1 MSEYAGLETT
11 HQGEQEGHSSGG
23 NKNGSSKFLNFLVV
37 LTLVVLFSSSIITA
51 LLVVGLAYYV
61 LTRKLMMRPAEAG
74 LYLSGIALISA
85 ILWWVTGAPS
95 IFTSTLDAAINR
107 PGTYFKHHNL
117 IDLLATLSYP
127 LALIGLF
134 IGSILGFLLVS
145 KIYSDYKRFPEI
157 KYINNHWMS
166 ERKFQYRPTLTSRI
180 KKKKLEQ
187 KLESG
192 ANFVLPGELGKNAP
206 AGIALG
212 IDELKGV
219 VEYFT
224 TSEVCR
230 NVLIIGAPG
239 SGKTVT
245 TESQIRVNAK
255 LGITSIVVNM
265 KSDLDLARKL
275 AKYSGDEGIAFYH
288 FTQKTPH
295 TGRYDNDYNPY
306 GQAFIDP
313 FSNLTNSEKV
323 GLVLDFQEYKQ
334 EAQKYKN
341 EVRNTLQVLVNSVE
355 ELEEYAKNLK
365 EEDPAQY
372 RIFVEDV
379 EKAGLVWN
387 RGLFRLFHSALV
399 HPEALA
405 NNLPAG
411 NETGE
416 KLQRRIFEGKSGT
429 IKESWTTPRGNIETV
444 INSSF
449 GAWIGYPTN
458 GEPFIDLDLITDPE
472 SPTAIVLFDFNADSE
487 KETSEYLGKML
498 TSIITALSA
507 HRRTKQKTSN
517 LIQVFFDEAQSV
529 PLVALNGILEKAR
542 QSKIGLQLGQQSL
555 SQITEKNGIE
565 GLKSLMD
572 NTNTIIVLPGMKGTT
587 NAEIISGIAGE
598 VEKTVYEVYANTDL
612 VWWKNFIRWDDV
624 RRYSKRE
631 YRTTEPRIPKGEL
644 INLRAPNPENNEYY
658 TEAMIIR
665 RTPEYDP
672 KDRCDKLIYNGKKV
686 HVVHPKEVLTK
697 LPATPPEG
705 TLPPAKPHTLPP
717 LEDEAQPVTP
727 TTIEE
732 SETKPAEEPKIA
744 PAKPEIR
751 QPKKPGTTPKR
762 QEPQQAQ
769 ETVEPEPVKP
779 HKVPAPQTV
788 KKPGTVRQA
797 PKITVQQ
804 PAIVAET
811 KVAGDT
817 KPEPEVPANP
827 RANKNKPQALPP
839 RERPKPKPR
848 TRHGVIAQSVQDRFN
863 VTNEEPTDGD

>member
-85 ILWWVTGAPS
+85 ILWWATGAPS

-387 RGLFRLFHSALV
+387 RGPFRLFHSALV

-416 KLQRRIFEGKSGT
+416 KLQRRILEGKSGT

-449 GAWIGYPTN
+449 GAWIGYPLN

-744 PAKPEIR
+744 PAKPETR

-827 RANKNKPQALPP
+827 RVNKNKPQALPP